1 MKEDGYLQT
10 PDEHTRASDKFFLE
24 FAIKKCSLTL
34 SKEEILSQTKRLL
47 GEIFDVK
54 VEKIPIEY
62 REYKTDTAAADFTSD
77 ESALSGRSRD
87 VPEDLPVESGKAVS
101 EKQKKKKAFLWGD
114 LLFYGV
120 LIALIAGVVLLS
132 GSGKQG
138 QRSFGGF
145 TMQTVLT
152 SSMESEFPKG
162 SLVISRH
169 TDPNTL
175 EIGDD
180 ITFMASETTTISHR
194 IIGIVENY
202 ADTGQRAFQTQG
214 VMNAAPDSE
223 LVPAVNVVGKVIFH
237 SYALGKAVD
246 FVKSYWPL
254 LLFFLVLLAVLIRVL
269 RYIYRRDDG
278 SKSAGTDEPKQE
290 SQKRRARKAPVFIK

>member
-101 EKQKKKKAFLWGD
+101 EKQKKKKAG
-114 LLFYGV
+114 
-120 LIALIAGVVLLS
+120 
-132 GSGKQG
+132 QG
-138 QRSFGGF
+138 GPAKASYRS
-145 TMQTVLT
+145 
-152 SSMESEFPKG
+152 
-162 SLVISRH
+162 
-169 TDPNTL
+169 
-175 EIGDD
+175 
-180 ITFMASETTTISHR
+180 
-194 IIGIVENY
+194 
-202 ADTGQRAFQTQG
+202 TGR
-214 VMNAAPDSE
+214 P
-223 LVPAVNVVGKVIFH
+223 
-237 SYALGKAVD
+237 
-246 FVKSYWPL
+246 
-254 LLFFLVLLAVLIRVL
+254 R
-269 RYIYRRDDG
+269 
-278 SKSAGTDEPKQE
+278 
-290 SQKRRARKAPVFIK
+290 